1 MSNPREAEVQDP
13 KEKESNS
20 KDPWED
26 WNKQWHQDYE
36 NFKASVDK
44 SIDRDPHGTLFGRHL
59 RSPLSARN
67 SGWTAWAWVFEPKTL
82 DREKINEERRVREEK
97 LLRDLGIGNKAPN
110 DSSSPRMHQPATTSP
125 PIFSVPNK
133 ADVYEFDPISMKK
146 IVKSKVSAS
155 PTPEEKPFL
164 SSLFSEHGA
173 VDIPVKTFKP
183 HKVYGYGSPATDVK
197 VEPKA
202 QPGDTT
208 RKDQKGVENSRS
220 QEIRKLKASIL
231 GNSIDT
237 AAEYGGK
244 YIPKGEGGVDI
255 GSKLEPTPS
264 SYRVFGDED
273 TAPLFSGTTYQSKA
287 DSLIAQAS
295 NVKADWLQKEGFQTT
310 PAKSDAV
317 RATPSSRLETALDRH
332 HKAISPEAVNKG
344 QLYESYRKSGVK
356 QRDED
361 TDLLRASDVRAA
373 ARTARHTKQQFAS
386 EKRQARH
393 RLSRDF
399 DQRTVR
405 SEEGIELDNASKLT
419 HNLKTAWNHVAQYP
433 KGVVAKTMQSLGF
446 YNSNFK
452 EYVRLDRPVVDLTS
466 KLVFKDESLSKVAS
480 IYKKPSTRSTGRID
494 TFTPS
499 HEVLKADRERLTR
512 TEALQKST
520 QDAKKQQADIDA
532 ATTDLAAN
540 IRNAYEEQYGKI
552 DIKHRQTSGGEPSK
566 QTMGTEPE
574 AVPEPVKKLHPLQS
588 ASSRPGTE
596 LEASFRKHIFEFE
609 PRLIRLREE
618 ARSLARS
625 IHESQELLFR
635 HQQMARLSQRLS
647 RGEIARVSKL
657 PTEDQPSGTGT
668 SLDSTIPK
676 TQSSVDM
683 EGSELE
689 SAVRRMPIKPVNTL
703 APASTSPTEPSTT
716 NVQESRPSPAITS
729 RLSLLLQ
736 RHDRPTFL
744 FLAYSSDTDAV
755 QISPLSWRMFRKQ
768 DLDQARQD
776 IGMAITKLNHPSKY
790 MPYLSPLEAQDYE
803 LYRGGQDSLVFK
815 KIDRSGL
822 TVTEQATIGTPTTTA
837 ATSTPIQESPKTA
850 ADVLDSIPS
859 GNGPQPGPSAPT
871 APTPSLISNNKPRI
885 IKRQEEVFSG
895 QSLAAGRAGAAAAK
909 ADMLQAQMDPKT
921 RALRKEVDNARALT
935 EEARAANQ
943 ADAKAGQLRTMKRV
957 SDEEVEAAS
966 GFIFAGREYHARPA
980 RRAHDQKTPTPA
992 AVEERGYEQAWR
1004 VRQEQD
1010 EQTHTDHGSSIG
1022 AKESAWRRFTRG
1034 VRRVFLTGIA
1044 MAGFAY
1050 GIGVVAESVG
1060 AQSSSSS
1067 RPSSLPA
1074 SVQRRVIEESGG
1086 RGARASAGRARA
1098 ERPGIYSTESSR

>member
-452 EYVRLDRPVVDLTS
+452 EYVRLDRPVLDLTS

-625 IHESQELLFR
+625 IRESHEIIRHFR
-635 HQQMARLSQRLS
+635 TLQASRLRT
-647 RGEIARVSKL
+647 EHKL
-657 PTEDQPSGTGT
+657 SGTCIN
-668 SLDSTIPK
+668 LDGPVPR

-689 SAVRRMPIKPVNTL
+689 SAMRRMPTKPVNTL
-703 APASTSPTEPSTT
+703 APASTSPTESGAIKA
-716 NVQESRPSPAITS
+716 QESQPSPDIAS

-776 IGMAITKLNHPSKY
+776 IGMAITKLNRPSKY

-822 TVTEQATIGTPTTTA
+822 TVAEQATIGTPTTTA

-957 SDEEVEAAS
+957 SEEDVEAAS
-966 GFIFAGREYHARPA
+966 GFIFAGREYNARAA
-980 RRAHDQKTPTPA
+980 RRAHDQKTPTPV

-1010 EQTHTDHGSSIG
+1010 EQTHTDHSSSIG
-1022 AKESAWRRFTRG
+1022 AKESTWRRFTRA

-1050 GIGVVAESVG
+1050 GIGVVAESIG
-1060 AQSSSSS
+1060 AQSSSK
-1067 RPSSLPA
+1067 PSSLPP
-1074 SVQRRVIEESGG
+1074 SVQRRVIEESSG
-1086 RGARASAGRARA
+1086 RGAGGTRGG
-1098 ERPGIYSTESSR
+1098 RPGIYSTESSR